1 MSLKSETLL
10 ERYRILAP
18 LGVGGMGEVYRAK
31 DLRLG
36 RDIAIKVLP
45 EHLASDSSALARFER
60 EAKAVAALSHPNI
73 LAIHDFGADGGVS
86 FAVTELLEGETL
98 RSRLAG
104 GALTWRKAVEIS
116 RAIAEGLAAAHSR
129 GIIHR
134 DLKPENVFITHDGR
148 VKILDFGLARWEEPS
163 ASEEETS
170 APTTPAPT
178 EPGTVLGTMG
188 YMSPEQVRGQPAD
201 ARSDIFSFGA
211 VLYEMIAGRRAFS
224 GESAAE
230 KMAAILRDEPPDLS
244 RSVAGVP
251 PELARVVP
259 HCLEKN
265 PGERFQSA
273 RDVAFALQAVA
284 EGSAVSEPPPTRQ
297 KPKGRI
303 KSLAVLP
310 FANVGGDAEMDYLS
324 EGITE
329 TLISSLSRLPKLRV
343 MARSTVFRYKADS
356 DPQQVGRELDVAA
369 VLTGKVVLRGEA
381 LAVQAELVD
390 AGTGWRLWGDRYQ
403 RTMADVLEVEEQIA
417 REIGEKLRLA
427 LRPAQKKRLAQSR
440 TVNRDAYEIYLKGRY
455 YWNKSGVPNI
465 QRALEYFESAI
476 AKDPAYALA
485 YTGISDCYAA
495 LGMDKYGAL
504 SPAEAFPKAKA
515 AALKALEVDERL
527 VEGHTSLGFVCQ
539 MNWEW
544 SAAEEALRKAIR
556 GNPNYAQAHE
566 IYGFY
571 LAAVGRFDG
580 AVVEMTRAQELDPL
594 SLNMLAS
601 FGWVYLAARRYKEAI
616 EQCHRALELDP
627 NFVQAHLWLGLSQT
641 ENGMASEAIATF
653 QNAAA
658 ITNRNATILGG
669 LGIAHV
675 RAGEAAEARKILEEL
690 EDRSARGQ
698 YVTTASMVMLY
709 TALGQKDA
717 AFDWLEKAYT
727 PRASFLTGLKV
738 YSFLDSLRPDPRYDD
753 LLRRIGFP

>member
-36 RDIAIKVLP
+36 RGIAIKVLP
-45 EHLASDSSALARFER
+45 EHLASDSSALMRFEH

-251 PELARVVP
+251 PELARVVL

-273 RDVAFALQAVA
+273 RDVAFALQPVA
-284 EGSAVSEPPPTRQ
+284 EGSAVSEPPPPRQ

-329 TLISSLSRLPKLRV
+329 TLISSLSHLPKLRV
-343 MARSTVFRYKADS
+343 MARSTVFRYKPDS
-356 DPQQVGRELDVAA
+356 DPQQVGRELDVAV
-369 VLTGKVVLRGEA
+369 VLTGRIVPRGET
-381 LAVQAELVD
+381 LTVQAELVD

-403 RTMADVLEVEEQIA
+403 RTMADVLEVQEQIA
-417 REIGEKLRLA
+417 HEIGEKLSLT
-427 LRPAQKKRLAQSR
+427 LSPAQKKQLVRSHAA
-440 TVNRDAYEIYLKGRY
+440 NREAYETYLKGRY
-455 YWNKSGVPNI
+455 YWNKAGIPNI

-476 AKDPAYALA
+476 AKDPAYAPA
-485 YTGISDCYAA
+485 YAGMSDCYAA

-504 SPAEAFPKAKA
+504 SPVEAFPKAKA
-515 AALKALEVDERL
+515 AALKALEIDEKL

-539 MNWEW
+539 LSWEW

-571 LAAVGRFDG
+571 LAAVGRFDE
-580 AVVEMTRAQELDPL
+580 AVEEMTRAQELDPL

-601 FGWVYLAARRYKEAI
+601 FGWVYMAARRYGEAI
-616 EQCHRALELDP
+616 EQCRRALELDP

-641 ENGMASEAIATF
+641 EDGMASEAIATF

-669 LGIAHV
+669 LGTAHV
-675 RAGEAAEARKILEEL
+675 RAGEAGEAQKILEEL
-690 EDRSARGQ
+690 EDRSVRGQ
-698 YVTTASMVMLY
+698 YVTTVSMVMLY
-709 TALGQKDA
+709 TALGQKDS

-727 PRASFLTGLKV
+727 ARASFLVGLKV
-738 YSFLDSLRPDPRYDD
+738 YSFFDSLRPDPRYDD